1 MFPIVFL
8 HQAPHAPLLHIC
20 AMSLPHPQTI
30 TSSEEKAIVEPIE
43 DTSKDDG
50 PSTNGTE
57 QVISAYAGWPASKV
71 IKKFWRLY
79 LRGVLVTFAGM

>member
-1 MFPIVFL
+1 MP
-8 HQAPHAPLLHIC
+8 
-20 AMSLPHPQTI
+20 
-30 TSSEEKAIVEPIE
+30 EEKAIVEPIE
-43 DTSKDDG
+43 DNSKADDELA
-50 PSTNGTE
+50 PNGAE

>member
-1 MFPIVFL
+1 
-8 HQAPHAPLLHIC
+8 
-20 AMSLPHPQTI
+20 MSLSVPPT
-30 TSSEEKAIVEPIE
+30 TTLSEEKAIVEPVE
-43 DTSKDDG
+43 DKSKADNE
-50 PSTNGTE
+50 PTPNGAE